1 MHWVFYAVHD
11 LIIAVRLDYIRNL
24 EFARACDTS
33 VPHGDVLIIRQAVGS
48 IARQV
53 ETALALA
60 GTPCLGKLVNDVL
73 LYERCVASLE
83 EHGARLFGD
92 NSACQI

>member
-1 MHWVFYAVHD
+1 MHRVFYAVHD
-11 LIIAVRLDYIRNL
+11 LIIAIRLDYIRNL

-53 ETALALA
+53 NAALALTGA
-60 GTPCLGKLVNDVL
+60 PSFGKLVDDVL
-73 LYERCVASLE
+73 LDERCITGLE
-83 EHGARLFGD
+83 EHSARLFGD